1 MSVFKYRNNSNKRG
15 GLPGLTAL
23 DRKRREER
31 DKRDFSSKLRKKIYS
46 TGNNKESGPPITFYT
61 FDAGI
66 PAGGEEISLTFTMPF
81 GKRINLNLGDGN
93 EIDNIKGGQTVN
105 HTYS

>member
-1 MSVFKYRNNSNKRG
+1 MSVFKYSNNSNKRG

-23 DRKRREER
+23 DKKRREER
-31 DKRDFSSKLRKKIYS
+31 DKRDFSSKLRKKIYN
-46 TGNNKESGPPITFYT
+46 TTKEFEGTPITFYT
-61 FDAGI
+61 FDEGV

-81 GKRINLNLGDGN
+81 GKRINLDLGDDT
-93 EIDNIKGGQTVN
+93 EIKNIKGGQTVN